1 MFFFRKCFQ
10 CYQTQEMLHYLKQ
23 NVVHIDVL
31 LAKSGKINFTIYA
44 KGQKNIQGHYDVVL
58 FRQKYKKNRLS
69 TIYNHRFK
77 KINPV

>member
-1 MFFFRKCFQ
+1 
-10 CYQTQEMLHYLKQ
+10 MLHYLKQ

-77 KINPV
+77 KKNPV

>member
-1 MFFFRKCFQ
+1 MFFF
-10 CYQTQEMLHYLKQ
+10 QTQEMLHYLKQ

-77 KINPV
+77 KKNPV

>member
-1 MFFFRKCFQ
+1 
-10 CYQTQEMLHYLKQ
+10 MLHYLKQ

-58 FRQKYKKNRLS
+58 FRQKYKKKRLS

-77 KINPV
+77 KKNPV

>member
-77 KINPV
+77 KKNPV

>member
-58 FRQKYKKNRLS
+58 FRQKYKKTDYQPYIIIDL
-69 TIYNHRFK
+69 K
-77 KINPV
+77 